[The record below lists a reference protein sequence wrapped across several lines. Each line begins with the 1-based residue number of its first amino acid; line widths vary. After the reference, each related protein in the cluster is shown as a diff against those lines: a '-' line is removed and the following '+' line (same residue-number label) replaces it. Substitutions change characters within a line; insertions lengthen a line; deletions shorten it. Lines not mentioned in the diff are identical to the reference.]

1 MNQPRG
7 FDLWKLILVGAWM
20 IIALLLIYPLFSVFR
35 ASLIDGERGAY
46 TLGNYIAVLGD
57 PIYRRVIGNTLFVGA
72 AGMIGALLLGVA
84 LAVLMTRFRIH
95 ARALVGTLAVIALIS
110 PPFIGAYAWIILF
123 GANGAV
129 RRFVMDLGINMPPI
143 YGTTGVVLVFAFKF
157 FPHVYL
163 ITSGALANMNRSLEE
178 AAESLGAT
186 PTARFFKVTLPM
198 ALPAISASALLTFV
212 LSISD
217 FGTPRMIGRDLDVLA
232 TEAFTLFAAELGGN
246 PGMASTISLVLV
258 FISMT
263 VVLLQRYVSRRNIY
277 HGSMIARIAP
287 RQLRGWRN
295 LLVHGF
301 AYLIVAIGALPAT
314 IVAFYSFRRTSGPIF
329 TPGFALQSYERVLY
343 TLPDVI
349 WNTLRFSFA
358 ALVAIVIIGTLIG
371 ALVARRRSVAVS
383 LLDGT
388 LMIPYVIPG
397 IVMGIAFIATFN
409 GPPFALTGT
418 WIVIVLAVFI
428 RRLPYAVRA
437 AAAALKQVSPSL
449 EEASISL
456 GYSPAR
462 TFMKVTVP
470 LILPGIIAGGMLS
483 FVTAMNELSSSLV
496 LYVGSTMTMPVK
508 IYLSVLDGEY
518 GTASA
523 LSTILIALTAAA
535 VYAALRVSGNEAR
548 SLV

>member
-1 MNQPRG
+1 MTQPRG
-7 FDLWKLILVGAWM
+7 FDLWKLILIGAWV
-20 IIALLLIYPLFSVFR
+20 IIAMLLIYPLFSVFR
-35 ASLIDGERGAY
+35 ASLIDGERGTY
-46 TLGNYIAVLGD
+46 TLANYVAVLGD
-57 PIYRRVIGNTLFVGA
+57 PIYQRVIGNTLFVGA

-84 LAVLMTRFRIH
+84 LAVLMTRFRVRG
-95 ARALVGTLAVIALIS
+95 RALVGTLAVIALIS

-129 RRFVMDLGINMPPI
+129 RRFMIDLGVNMPPI

-163 ITSGALANMNRSLEE
+163 ITAGALANMNRSLEE

-287 RQLRGWRN
+287 RQLAGWRN
-295 LLVHGF
+295 LLVHSL
-301 AYLIVAIGALPAT
+301 AYVIVAIGALPAAL
-314 IVAFYSFRRTSGPIF
+314 VAYYSFRRTSGPIF

-343 TLPDVI
+343 TLPDVV

-388 LMIPYVIPG
+388 LMVPYVIPG

-523 LSTILIALTAAA
+523 LSTILIAITAAA